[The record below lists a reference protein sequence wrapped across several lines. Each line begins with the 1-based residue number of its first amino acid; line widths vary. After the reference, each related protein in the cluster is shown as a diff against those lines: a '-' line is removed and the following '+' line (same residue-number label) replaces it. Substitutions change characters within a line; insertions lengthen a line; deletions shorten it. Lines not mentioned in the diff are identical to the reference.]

1 MLITIRNFTNSND
14 YRSEFNL
21 ALIPGAFAN
30 ASYPCERVRQ
40 PFNYTDNAELKH
52 KTMKNILI
60 IFLSF
65 TLLSCNEKTKSK
77 DTSNY
82 SQTIKDQAEK
92 MGQLLLKK
100 DFKSFVKFTYPKIVE
115 IAGGQDMMI
124 QTIEKSLMEMET
136 NGASFLS
143 FTFGDPSKIIKEG
156 NELQGTMPETI
167 EMKVSNGR
175 VVIKSTLIV
184 VSTDQGKNWFFIDTS
199 DKEIQTMK
207 KALPNLSGDLKI
219 PAKQQPT
226 LYND

>member
-1 MLITIRNFTNSND
+1 
-14 YRSEFNL
+14 
-21 ALIPGAFAN
+21 
-30 ASYPCERVRQ
+30 
-40 PFNYTDNAELKH
+40 
-52 KTMKNILI
+52 MKNILI

-65 TLLSCNEKTKSK
+65 TILSCNEKTKST

-82 SQTIKDQAEK
+82 SQIIKDQAEK

-115 IAGGQDMMI
+115 MSGGQEMMI
-124 QTIEKSLMEMET
+124 QTIEKGSMKMEKE
-136 NGASFLS
+136 GARFLS
-143 FTFGDPSKIIKEG
+143 FTFGDPSIILKEG
-156 NELQGTMPETI
+156 NELQSTLPQTI

-175 VVIKSTLIV
+175 VVIKSTLIA

-199 DKEIQTMK
+199 DKDIQTMK

-219 PAKQQPT
+219 QAKQQPT